1 LKVSNGIRFIEIIEM
16 LKKSMNLL
24 KQSSYGRKIHE
35 KLMRNYGDYFV
46 SRPVSLK
53 VPVMKK
59 QINQN
64 KK

>member
-1 LKVSNGIRFIEIIEM
+1 M